1 MTLTRIKELAD
12 FFYASDSSNDVPLRL
27 SCLTGRY
34 TGIDLDKENFISLF
48 VILNRSIDLKKDL
61 AAFLEQYHE

>member
-12 FFYASDSSNDVPLRL
+12 FFYSSKTSNDLPLRL

-34 TGIDLDKENFISLF
+34 TGIDLDKESFISLF